1 MPAMRCCQ
9 NCSDVLVGVVRVAP
23 TTRRSPLAAATM
35 HRRCRIGVS
44 MSALHAAEILDAHLT
59 VEGSVL
65 ED

>member
-1 MPAMRCCQ
+1 MQCCQ
-9 NCSDVLVGVVRVAP
+9 NCSDLLVGVVRVAP
-23 TTRRSPLAAATM
+23 TTRRSPLATM
-35 HRRCRIGVS
+35 HRPRRIGIS